1 MIKWKAMHP
10 QIKAFLDMI
19 ARSELGEELLDLSDD
34 GYNVIVCSTPSRPIL
49 FHDYSDHHRRL
60 ITPRR
65 GMKPSSAAGRYQILA
80 RNYDAYKQPL
90 RLRNFGPDAQDRI
103 AIKLITECDATDD
116 IIHGD
121 IKAAIAKCA
130 SRWASFPGAGY
141 GQHEHKIAP
150 LIAAFKAA
158 GGVVV

>member
-1 MIKWKAMHP
+1 MMHP

-19 ARSELGEELLDLSDD
+19 AWSELGEELIDLSDN
-34 GYNVIVCSTPSRPIL
+34 GYNVIVGSTPSHPIL
-49 FHDYSDHHRRL
+49 FHDYSDHPRRL
-60 ITPRR
+60 ISIRH
-65 GMKPSSAAGRYQILA
+65 GLKSSAAGRYQILA
-80 RNYDAYKQPL
+80 RIYDAYRQQL

-121 IKAAIAKCA
+121 IKAAIAKCS

-141 GQHEHKIAP
+141 NQHEHRMSA

>member
-1 MIKWKAMHP
+1 MGEVMHP

-19 ARSELGEELLDLSDD
+19 AWSELGEELIDLSDN
-34 GYNVIVCSTPSRPIL
+34 GYNVIVGSTPSRPVL
-49 FHDYSDHHRRL
+49 FHDYSDHPRRL

-80 RNYDAYKQPL
+80 RNFDVYRKSL

-130 SRWASFPGAGY
+130 SRWASLPGAGY
-141 GQHEHKIAP
+141 GQHEHRAAS

>member
-1 MIKWKAMHP
+1 MHP

-19 ARSELGEELLDLSDD
+19 AWSELGEELLDLSDD
-34 GYNVIVCSTPSRPIL
+34 GYNVIVGSTPTRPIL
-49 FHDYSDHHRRL
+49 FHDYSDHPRRL
-60 ITPRR
+60 ITIRH
-65 GMKPSSAAGRYQILA
+65 GLKSSAAGRYQILT
-80 RNYDAYKQPL
+80 RYFDAYKQML
-90 RLRNFGPDAQDRI
+90 RLRDFGPDAQDRI

-141 GQHEHKIAP
+141 NQHEHKLSP

-158 GGVVV
+158 GGTVV

>member
-1 MIKWKAMHP
+1 MGGVMHP

-19 ARSELGEELLDLSDD
+19 AWSELGEELIDLSDN
-34 GYNVIVCSTPSRPIL
+34 GYNVIVGSTPSRPIL
-49 FHDYSDHHRRL
+49 FHDYSDHPRRL

-80 RNYDAYKQPL
+80 RNFDAYRKSL
-90 RLRNFGPDAQDRI
+90 RLINFGPGSQDRI

-130 SRWASFPGAGY
+130 SRWASLPGAGY

-150 LIAAFKAA
+150 LIAAFKSA

>member
-1 MIKWKAMHP
+1 MHP

-19 ARSELGEELLDLSDD
+19 AWSELGEELLDLSDD
-34 GYNVIVCSTPSRPIL
+34 GYNVIVGSTPSRPIL
-49 FHDYSDHHRRL
+49 FHDYSDHPRRL
-60 ITPRR
+60 ITIRH
-65 GMKPSSAAGRYQILA
+65 GLKSSAAGRYQILA
-80 RNYDAYKQPL
+80 RIYDAYRQPL

-130 SRWASFPGAGY
+130 SRWASLPGAGY
-141 GQHEHKIAP
+141 GQHEHKIAL
-150 LIAAFKAA
+150 LIEAFKNA
-158 GGVVV
+158 GGVSV